1 MEVRI
6 YFTSGNRITINVR
19 NEEYPVF
26 RYEISEIPEIYEI
39 EVREEGRYI
48 WSVISKEELEEAR

>member
-6 YFTSGNRITINVR
+6 YFTSGNRITIDVR

-26 RYEISEIPEIYEI
+26 RHEISEIPEIYEI

-48 WSVISKEELEEAR
+48 WSVISKEELEEAK